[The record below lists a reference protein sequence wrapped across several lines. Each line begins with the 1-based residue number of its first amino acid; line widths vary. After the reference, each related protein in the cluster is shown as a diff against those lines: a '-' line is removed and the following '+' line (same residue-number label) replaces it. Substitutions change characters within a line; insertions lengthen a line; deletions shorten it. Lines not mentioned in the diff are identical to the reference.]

1 MHVKEKTRSSY
12 KEQEKFEA
20 AKEASS
26 RKQEDRQYND
36 QQKTGQ
42 TMIY

>member
-1 MHVKEKTRSSY
+1 MHVKEKMRSSY

-20 AKEASS
+20 AKEARS
-26 RKQEDRQYND
+26 RKWKDRQYND